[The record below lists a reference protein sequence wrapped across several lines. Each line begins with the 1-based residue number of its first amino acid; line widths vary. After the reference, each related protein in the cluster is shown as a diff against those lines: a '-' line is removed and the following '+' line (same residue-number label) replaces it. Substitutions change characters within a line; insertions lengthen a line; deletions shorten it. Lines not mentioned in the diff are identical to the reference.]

1 MVVYEDDCEIED
13 EKHKHQSTVAVV
25 DDYLEMRKGTKISAN
40 HVFLRERSKIANMP
54 PTCS

>member
-40 HVFLRERSKIANMP
+40 HVF
-54 PTCS
+54 